1 MAESNWHRR
10 TWAIAGPV
18 IITNISVPLLGAVD
32 TAVVGH
38 LPEPKFLGAVAVGSL
53 VFNFLYHGCNFLRMG
68 TTGLTAQAY
77 GARDGN
83 QIRDWLFR
91 SVVLSTSIGL
101 ILFSLQIPIITF
113 SLYLIGASKEVSSI
127 AGNYFEI
134 RIWGSPLALS
144 NIAILG
150 WFIGTQNVRAAL
162 ISQVFMNTLN
172 IFLDLWFVIGL
183 GWGVEGV
190 ALATLISEMATV
202 VLALLIA
209 ATMLRKIPGSFDLHR
224 LFNFTELQHMFVVNA
239 NIFVRSLCNQLVH
252 VTLTAIGA
260 RIGDITLAANVIL
273 LNFFLFISYG
283 LDAFANAAEALVGE
297 AIGRKNRVECRK
309 AVEATTK
316 WALGFSFIF
325 CLFFFIFGGMLID
338 LLTTIPEVRTTA
350 QEYLPWIILL
360 PIVAVW
366 AFQFDGIY
374 IGATWSREMR
384 NSMILAVTAF
394 LGSLVILLPEFSN
407 HGLWAAYI
415 IFLGVRG
422 IMLIV
427 WYPGLESTIETT
439 NKPKR

>member
-1 MAESNWHRR
+1 
-10 TWAIAGPV
+10 
-18 IITNISVPLLGAVD
+18 
-32 TAVVGH
+32 
-38 LPEPKFLGAVAVGSL
+38 
-53 VFNFLYHGCNFLRMG
+53 MG

-91 SVVLSTSIGL
+91 SIVLSTSIGL
-101 ILFSLQIPIITF
+101 VLFSLQLPIIDF

-127 AGNYFEI
+127 AENYFEI
-134 RIWGSPLALS
+134 RVWGSPFALS

-172 IFLDLWFVIGL
+172 ILLDLWFVIWL

-190 ALATLISEMATV
+190 AVATLISEITTV
-202 VLALLIA
+202 VLALLITA
-209 ATMLRKIPGSFDLHR
+209 RIFRNIPGSFDLHR

-297 AIGRKNRVECRK
+297 AIGKKSRIDCSK
-309 AVEATTK
+309 AVKTTTK
-316 WALGFSFIF
+316 WAFGFSLIF
-325 CLFFFIFGGMLID
+325 CLLCLVFGGVLID
-338 LLTTIPEVRTTA
+338 LLTTIPEVRTA
-350 QEYLPWIILL
+350 AREYLPWIVLL

-384 NSMILAVTAF
+384 NSMILAVIAF
-394 LGSLVILLPEFSN
+394 LGSLVVLLPEFSN

-427 WYPGLESTIETT
+427 WYPGLEAGIKTT